1 MMSSRNPRWLPVY
14 KHWHIFYNIQSWGKY
29 EKVDDHRCYIITKQ
43 FPQNVKK
50 LRMVAE
56 EAFRGI
62 IQDKPLHCS
71 GDLMQIL
78 ETEAS
83 KSQTTKL
90 WVDVLIKPVLLT
102 MMFVRAECEGD
113 WPLHLASYKQMLPY
127 FFAAGHVTY
136 ARYGLCYLREM
147 ERLPKEVL
155 SHFTK
160 GEHVMHHS
168 AGLWNGIW
176 SDMMSDTSYMRYG
189 HAPGGIV
196 GITLKPDTLK
206 VWALSMHACSW
217 LESDLDDMTDEDTE
231 SKVVTTHNA
240 EAKARIAEDKRDR
253 DGIRQK
259 IDTCSNPLDSAAHP
273 SGIVNVVTGQIGS
286 TEVNVHNA
294 VTIGTEQMKVFESR
308 LPQGLYETITK
319 RIVTMNHARKHVKV
333 GAVKVFD
340 TNLIYSRV
348 IGLQACER
356 DIDIKDVLGQE
367 LAPVPTFMFDDTGGY
382 ERMRIAKS
390 KSKSTMKKILQVEV
404 SDRVAGGA
412 NVSVLGGSAIFW
424 VVP

>member
-1 MMSSRNPRWLPVY
+1 
-14 KHWHIFYNIQSWGKY
+14 
-29 EKVDDHRCYIITKQ
+29 
-43 FPQNVKK
+43 
-50 LRMVAE
+50 
-56 EAFRGI
+56 
-62 IQDKPLHCS
+62 
-71 GDLMQIL
+71 MQIL

-102 MMFVRAECEGD
+102 MMLVRAEREGD

-136 ARYGLCYLREM
+136 ARYVLCYLREM
-147 ERLPKEVL
+147 ERLPQEVL
-155 SHFTK
+155 SHFVN

-168 AGLWNGIW
+168 AGLWNGIL
-176 SDMMSDTSYMRYG
+176 SDMMSEKTYMRYG

-196 GITLKPDTLK
+196 GITLKPETLK
-206 VWALSMHACSW
+206 VWALNLHACSW

-231 SKVVTTHNA
+231 SKLVKTHNE

-259 IDTCSNPLDSAAHP
+259 IDTSSNLLDSAAHP
-273 SGIVNVVTGQIGS
+273 SGIVNVVSGQIGS

-319 RIVTMNHARKHVKV
+319 KVVTMDHVRKHVKV
-333 GAVKVFD
+333 GAMKVFD
-340 TNLIYSRV
+340 TNLMYSRD
-348 IGLQACER
+348 IGLQAGER
-356 DIDIKDVLGQE
+356 DIDIKDVLGHE
-367 LAPVPTFMFDDTGGY
+367 LAPVPTSMFDDT
-382 ERMRIAKS
+382 RWLNN
-390 KSKSTMKKILQVEV
+390 T
-404 SDRVAGGA
+404 
-412 NVSVLGGSAIFW
+412 LGSSLAC
-424 VVP
+424 